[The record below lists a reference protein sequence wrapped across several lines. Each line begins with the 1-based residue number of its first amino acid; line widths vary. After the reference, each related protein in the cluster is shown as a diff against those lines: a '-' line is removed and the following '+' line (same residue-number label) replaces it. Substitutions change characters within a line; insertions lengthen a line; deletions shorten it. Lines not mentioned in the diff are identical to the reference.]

1 MPVSDWWRNELSD
14 SALSRLTSQVKS
26 SHLSPNFIKTAKTK
40 VKDITHKCN
49 SAALFLGGCWIP
61 LTGRFHRRSAAGW
74 AECTVADPG
83 RVRRHAV
90 KFSERYSAPL
100 MAILWQTFPGCSPG
114 FSQRKRMTHSGKER
128 TINRCIKCRC
138 SPKDFEEKSLGG
150 DQMCRHS
157 VCAPDK

>member
-1 MPVSDWWRNELSD
+1 MLVSDWWRNELSD

-74 AECTVADPG
+74 AECAVSGPG
-83 RVRRHAV
+83 RVHRHAAQ
-90 KFSERYSAPL
+90 FSEGSSTPL
-100 MAILWQTFPGCSPG
+100 IGHFKYPG
-114 FSQRKRMTHSGKER
+114 FSLPVRLKKAPQAGNEG
-128 TINRCIKCRC
+128 
-138 SPKDFEEKSLGG
+138 PFLPFDFAVIPQTSFEQAYCGHL
-150 DQMCRHS
+150 
-157 VCAPDK
+157 V